1 MQERFICLN
10 KIFPGLPKCLGA
22 AMLAAMMMAPGVTLA
37 TVSEHDVMALRD
49 LALSGER
56 AAVRELFASLPHASG
71 AVAEEIDDIL
81 GRLARHHPRLLL
93 EEMQRSKGGR
103 ESCANL
109 GNTVDLTDQTTA
121 QIRELDARR
130 AALLTVRGAALQRL
144 RNACVQDLDAD
155 LRIMR
160 NAERAQQT
168 QGQD

>member
-1 MQERFICLN
+1 MPARFSCIH
-10 KIFPGLPKCLGA
+10 KVFPCLPKCLGVAVLA
-22 AMLAAMMMAPGVTLA
+22 AMLVAPRLALA

-71 AVAEEIDDIL
+71 AVAEDIDDIL

-93 EEMQRSKGGR
+93 EEMQRSVGGR
-103 ESCANL
+103 KQCANL

-130 AALLTVRGAALQRL
+130 TALQTVHDAALQPL
-144 RNACVQDLDAD
+144 RNACVRDLDAE
-155 LRIMR
+155 LQIMR